1 MIKFDYPKQLPEK
14 ARLKYLVSFW
24 LISLPLFVF
33 WVFPFWVITVI
44 NPFWFRQDL
53 IDAFEDNVYNLSMWR
68 RRMLKPQVDKWLLFD
83 KIKG

>member
-33 WVFPFWVITVI
+33 WVFPFL
-44 NPFWFRQDL
+44 FRQDL